1 MDEAV
6 PPQRLLIVRL
16 TAVGDVIHGAPVLCA
31 LRDRFPDAFIAWAV
45 EGRGGDLLE
54 GHRALNQL
62 IRLPRRWYRS
72 PQAVLALWRE
82 LRSLRFDTTIDLQC
96 LTKSAAVARMSGA
109 PRRLGAGGASGRELS
124 KQLNNVLTEVPADH
138 VVHHYLRIAGPLG
151 VDVVGDD
158 NRPVGFERVRFDLE
172 QRDHDAAFAAKT
184 LGAAELSSGAFAVLN
199 PGAGWKSK
207 LWPPER
213 YGELARQ
220 LAAEHGLRTLAVW
233 GGEDERPLAESIVN
247 HSSGAA
253 TLAPPTTLPQLGAI
267 CRRARLFVGSDTG
280 PMHLAVAV
288 GTPTVSLHG
297 PSDSR
302 WCGAYGPGNAT
313 VQAERVEGSYGQRRR
328 ASNAAMRAI
337 SVTCVAEACRR
348 VLVTRAGVAA

>member
-1 MDEAV
+1 MEEALS
-6 PPQRLLIVRL
+6 PERLLIVRL

-54 GHRALNQL
+54 GHRALNKL

-72 PQAVLALWRE
+72 PRAVMALRRE
-82 LRSLRFDTTIDLQC
+82 LLAHRFDTTIDLQC
-96 LTKSAAVARMSGA
+96 LTKSAAVARLSGA
-109 PRRLGAGGASGRELS
+109 PRRIGAGGASGRELS
-124 KQLNNVLTEVPADH
+124 KRLNNVLTEVVADH
-138 VVHHYLRIAGPLG
+138 VVHHYLRIAQPLG
-151 VDVVGDD
+151 VDVVGED
-158 NRPVGFERVRFDLE
+158 NRPKGFERVRFDLE
-172 QRDHDAAFAAKT
+172 ERDHDAAFAGKT
-184 LGAAELSSGAFAVLN
+184 LGAAELSSGAFAILN

-213 YGELARQ
+213 YGQLARQ
-220 LAAEHGLRTLAVW
+220 LASEHRLRTLAVW
-233 GGEDERPLAESIVN
+233 GGDDERPLAESIVN

-297 PSDSR
+297 PSDAA
-302 WCGAYGPGNAT
+302 WCGAYGQGNAT
-313 VQAERVEGSYGQRRR
+313 VQKQQVEGSYGDRRR
-328 ASNAAMRAI
+328 ASDAAMRAI
-337 SVTCVAEACRR
+337 SVNDVAAACRR
-348 VLVTRAGVAA
+348 VLAPRSIAAA